1 MNVHRIAERIAARK
15 KIVLPLL
22 LAVSLLAGFFL
33 RQEGGKAAGTS
44 DSAGGPKVIVLNYHK
59 VDNMNISLSVPPSEF
74 ERQIAFLAQN
84 GYHTITPHELY
95 MAFTDGAELPTNPVL
110 ITFDDGYADNY
121 TYAYPILKK
130 YGVKATIF
138 VITDLLDRNYPGYLT
153 WGQAAE
159 MDASGVVSIESHTVT
174 HGSLTD
180 LTDEQIRY
188 ELTESKHNIEQR
200 LGKEVEFLA
209 YPTGAYNL
217 HIASLV
223 KEAGY
228 KGAFTVRNGNMD
240 RATNFYAIERVPI
253 FRTPDTFASFLERLK
268 FVPLFEQIGWNK
280 H

>member
-1 MNVHRIAERIAARK
+1 MARFFAQRK
-15 KIVLPLL
+15 FFFALIFA
-22 LAVSLLAGFFL
+22 LAVSFL
-33 RQEGGKAAGTS
+33 VRTPENSKAAGNA
-44 DSAGGPKVIVLNYHK
+44 DSVAGPKVIVLNYHK
-59 VDNMNISLSVPPSEF
+59 IDNMNHALSVLPSDF
-74 ERQIAFLAQN
+74 DAQMAFLKEN
-84 GYHTITPHELY
+84 GYHTITPHEMY

-121 TYAYPILKK
+121 TNAYPILRK
-130 YGVKATIF
+130 YGMKATIF
-138 VITDLLDRNYPGYLT
+138 VITSLMGKPGYLT

-188 ELTESKHNIEQR
+188 ELTEAKHDIEQR

-217 HIASLV
+217 HIARLV

-240 RATNFYAIERVPI
+240 RAANFYAIERVPI
-253 FRTPDTFASFLERLK
+253 FHMADTFASFLERIK
-268 FVPLFEQIGWNK
+268 FVPLFERIGWTKN
-280 H
+280 